1 LSEQVGIFDD
11 ISIDISVVLGRSEMP
26 IHQLLRMGRGAV
38 IELTAR
44 EDDDVQILANNI
56 PIARGQVVLQ
66 GERIGVSITEVLMR
80 PPEARPAR
88 RTGPL

>member
-1 LSEQVGIFDD
+1 MGTFDN
-11 ISIDISVVLGRSEMP
+11 ISIEISVVLGRAEMP

-38 IELTAR
+38 IELMSR
-44 EDDDVQILANNI
+44 EEDDVQILANNI

-66 GERIGVSITEVLMR
+66 GERVGVSITEVLMR

-88 RTGPL
+88 MTGAL